1 MDDGLMDL
9 WLFEG
14 ETLGD
19 TVQLALDLFSGR
31 HVRSP
36 RVFHT
41 LFHELCLKTESNL
54 YLQVDGEPVIS
65 KSPTI
70 IKVIPKSLR
79 VLVPERSSS
88 PLFGTEHV

>member
-1 MDDGLMDL
+1 MDL

-19 TVQLALDLFSGR
+19 TVQLALDLLSGR
-31 HVRSP
+31 HLHSP

-41 LFHELCLKTESNL
+41 LFRHLRLETESTL

-65 KSPTI
+65 KSPATI
-70 IKVIPKSLR
+70 NVLPKSLR
-79 VLVPERSSS
+79 VLVPAGTSSTIFCS
-88 PLFGTEHV
+88 EQG